1 MVCPNVLWYRSTKKA
16 LLVGKQG
23 LEMGLEK
30 ACLSKSGSP
39 DHARCQR
46 PYKTAMPV
54 IMIRR

>member
-1 MVCPNVLWYRSTKKA
+1 MLWYRSTKKA